1 MRGHCAST
9 IICQVLGA
17 SVHGGIS
24 GFIGKSGIMVHIHGC
39 WHGDK
44 TVFGWF
50 GVRHERCAKNTFTH
64 AHPYSGVYPY
74 TVYAQ
79 SLQRG
84 LQYVTYSVN
93 TCATAQITLVI
104 SHT

>member
-1 MRGHCAST
+1 M
-9 IICQVLGA
+9 
-17 SVHGGIS
+17 HGGIS

-50 GVRHERCAKNTFTH
+50 GVRHDRCAKNTFTRT
-64 AHPYSGVYPY
+64 HPYSGV

-84 LQYVTYSVN
+84 LQYITYGVN
-93 TCATAQITLVI
+93 SCATAGVSLR
-104 SHT
+104 SKAHFRSLW

>member
-1 MRGHCAST
+1 MRGHCEIT
-9 IICQVLGA
+9 IYCQVPGA

-64 AHPYSGVYPY
+64 THPYSGVPQFLTAGSSYITHSIERQRIY
-74 TVYAQ
+74 R
-79 SLQRG
+79 SLW
-84 LQYVTYSVN
+84 
-93 TCATAQITLVI
+93 
-104 SHT
+104 